1 MNSSQGAILLVED
14 DLSIRRSLKACLT
27 ELHFEVGEA
36 SSGEDALMTLRQRSF
51 DVVLMDLNMPGMGGM
66 EACRRL
72 RKEFPNLSLIVITV
86 RNSEDDKVNAL
97 EAGADDYVTKPFQIR
112 ELTARIRA
120 ALRRTRDRVPE
131 PERLIQIGPFEL
143 HLGRRSFKKNGTE
156 IHLTPTE
163 FDLLAYL
170 MRHAGH
176 PILHSKLLSTVWGPE
191 YGDEREYL
199 RTYILQLRRKFEEDP
214 AQPVYLKTVNYLGY
228 VFLDTVEMTSSVS
241 DEEKSISSK

>member
-1 MNSSQGAILLVED
+1 MDSPQGAILLVED
-14 DLSIRRSLKACLT
+14 DLSIRRSLKAILT
-27 ELHFEVGEA
+27 ELHFEVREA
-36 SSGEDALMTLRQRSF
+36 STGEEALLALRQRAF

-66 EACRRL
+66 EACRRV
-72 RKEFPNLSLIVITV
+72 RRDFPTRSLIVITV
-86 RNSEDDKVNAL
+86 RDSEDDKVQAL

-120 ALRRTRDRVPE
+120 AVRRTRSRVPE
-131 PERLIQIGPFEL
+131 PEPLIQIGPFEL
-143 HLGRRSFKKNGTE
+143 DMARRSFKKNGLE

-170 MRHAGH
+170 MRNAGH
-176 PILHSKLLSTVWGPE
+176 PVLHSKLLSTVWGPE

-214 AQPVYLKTVNYLGY
+214 AKPLYLRTVNYLGY
-228 VFLDTVEMTSSVS
+228 VFLDSVQEAAQPPFDKELS
-241 DEEKSISSK
+241 P